1 MWNDFVTSIFD
12 YAINNNASDIH
23 ISDWVMVTYRIDWVL
38 KTVESFWEIDLP
50 KIREILVILLKSNKE
65 NINKF
70 LTNYDL
76 DFAYVHD
83 AKNSFRVNAFLRLW
97 KISFVMR
104 KISNEVMDM
113 DTLLLPPATK
123 LFTELKSWL
132 VLITWPTWAWKSTS
146 MVSIL
151 DKINSERWDHIL
163 TIEDPVEFIF
173 KNKKSIFSQR
183 EVWID
188 TKSFKEALR
197 SSLREDPDIIM
208 IWELR
213 DRETVESALELAE
226 TWHLVI
232 STLHT
237 SSSVQTINRLISFFP
252 LDTQPLVREKL
263 SESLKWVLSQ
273 RLIPKIWWW
282 RIWIFELMI
291 VNTWIK
297 NLIRNWSINQMF
309 TYIET
314 GTSQWM
320 ITMQKYANI
329 MRDKWFVKEK
339 DYINY
344 FIEQE

>member
-1 MWNDFVTSIFD
+1 
-12 YAINNNASDIH
+12 
-23 ISDWVMVTYRIDWVL
+23 
-38 KTVESFWEIDLP
+38 
-50 KIREILVILLKSNKE
+50 
-65 NINKF
+65 
-70 LTNYDL
+70 
-76 DFAYVHD
+76 
-83 AKNSFRVNAFLRLW
+83 
-97 KISFVMR
+97 
-104 KISNEVMDM
+104 M